1 MTKTGLPPRKYSATR
16 ETPAV
21 TNSGIETEALNF
33 NPETSTNSARSQASK
48 PPSSSRTKNSRPSFS
63 PASKTT
69 TNQSSALL
77 KGAKQSPNSSTPNK
91 TDIKS
96 PSERV
101 SASTRQRKSPGVRTV
116 SSTSSAAQSRTLTSS
131 SRTNSSGSIN
141 TLTSQNKDP
150 GSDAASDDEQDIRF
164 FDVQSQSLQSS
175 RASSKLSSRSA
186 RGSATQ
192 RKQDG
197 GGKKPYKT
205 INPEEIVS
213 LPYSHDTCADPEW
226 GG

>member
-1 MTKTGLPPRKYSATR
+1 MTKTGLPPRKYSSTR

-21 TNSGIETEALNF
+21 TNNSGIETEALNF
-33 NPETSTNSARSQASK
+33 NPETSTNSARSQTSK

-77 KGAKQSPNSSTPNK
+77 KGAKQSPSSSTPNK

-116 SSTSSAAQSRTLTSS
+116 SSTSSAQSRTLTSS

-186 RGSATQ
+186 RVSATQ
-192 RKQDG
+192 RKQEG

-205 INPEEIVS
+205 IDPEEIVS
-213 LPYSHDTCADPEW
+213 IPYILMIFS
-226 GG
+226 

>member
-1 MTKTGLPPRKYSATR
+1 M
-16 ETPAV
+16 
-21 TNSGIETEALNF
+21 
-33 NPETSTNSARSQASK
+33 
-48 PPSSSRTKNSRPSFS
+48 
-63 PASKTT
+63 
-69 TNQSSALL
+69 NQSSALL
-77 KGAKQSPNSSTPNK
+77 KGAKQSPSSSTPNK

-116 SSTSSAAQSRTLTSS
+116 SSTSSAQSRTLTSS

-192 RKQDG
+192 RKQEG

-205 INPEEIVS
+205 IDPEEIVS
-213 LPYSHDTCADPEW
+213 IPYILMIFS
-226 GG
+226 